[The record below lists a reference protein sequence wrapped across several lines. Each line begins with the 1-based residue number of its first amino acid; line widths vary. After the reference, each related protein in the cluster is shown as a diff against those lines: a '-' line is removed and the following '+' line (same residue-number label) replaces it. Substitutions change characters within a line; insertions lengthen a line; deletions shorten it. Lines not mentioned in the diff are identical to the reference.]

1 MNKTNFLS
9 VQRAFSL
16 KEAAPQCGASYS
28 TLWRAACRGDLKV
41 LAGMGRMM
49 VSEAELN
56 RFLGH
61 TKTHTPKPRKRKPST
76 GGLELPS

>member
-1 MNKTNFLS
+1 MDKVEFQP
-9 VQRAFSL
+9 VERAFSL

-49 VSEAELN
+49 VSALELN
-56 RFLGH
+56 RFLSQ
-61 TKTHTPKPRKRKPST
+61 TKTPPKPRKRKALT
-76 GGLELPS
+76 DGLELPS